1 MSDFEEELLEME
13 VEPECSADPD
23 EIEESGIECEFE
35 VRGDSWWCMTYN
47 CPA

>member
-1 MSDFEEELLEME
+1 MSDFEEDLLEKG
-13 VEPECSADPD
+13 VEPECSADPE

-35 VRGDSWWCMTYN
+35 TRNGSWWCTTHN